1 MRRRSAAAFLLPV
14 ALALVAV
21 GAAYRATTAW
31 LQLGSPVD
39 VSGDAEM
46 SATEAQPPI
55 GQVALSLPPIEEFQV
70 VVERPLFSPDRRPPQ
85 PAPPEPESAAEVEA
99 PAAEAIA
106 PPEPPP
112 PPPISFTLVGIV
124 MFGDQRVA
132 LLQPLD
138 GGKAV
143 QLREGEEFAGWTAAL
158 IDRERAVFRNAYSEE
173 ELRLDFRAPLPA
185 GMLPAQTVIPQSGST
200 ESQ

>member
-1 MRRRSAAAFLLPV
+1 MKRQRVATLLLPL
-14 ALALVAV
+14 ALVLVAV
-21 GAAYRATTAW
+21 GAGYRAMTAW
-31 LQLGSPVD
+31 LLLGSPVD
-39 VSGDAEM
+39 VSGEAEM
-46 SATEAQPPI
+46 SPTEAQPPI
-55 GQVALSLPPIEEFQV
+55 EQVALSLPPMEEFRV

-85 PAPPEPESAAEVEA
+85 PVPPEPEPTAEVGA
-99 PAAEAIA
+99 PAPEPVA

-143 QLREGEEFAGWTAAL
+143 QLREGEEFGGWTAAL

-173 ELRLDFRAPLPA
+173 ELRLDFRAPMPA